1 MVTGCQ
7 TIQHHF
13 QRDNHDVRY
22 EITFPGS
29 NFIFHDLKSFEARGV
44 DEVEKVKDFIKERG
58 GMDRFA
64 KQLHV
69 I

>member
-29 NFIFHDLKSFEARGV
+29 NFIFHNLESFGAGRV
-44 DEVEKVKDFIKERG
+44 DEVKKIKDFIKERG
-58 GMDRFA
+58 GMDRLA
-64 KQLHV
+64 KQLHA